1 MTYTTGQPKH
11 EIAIAFGMIK
21 LVGFF
26 YGRPAFRN
34 FSPLSEALIMIRK
47 IFLTGLGLALTTLF
61 LHAQNIPPYLDTTY
75 TDAER
80 ADDLVGRMTLDEKIA
95 QLQNRM
101 HLVQPGETGVG
112 SFGFMSNDASPY
124 AGSEEYNIYQRA
136 QIENTRLGIPA
147 TRSGEGLFAYM
158 GNGSTSF
165 PSPIGIAASF
175 DPSLQ
180 AEVAGVLAKELKS
193 RGVRR
198 VLAPVVNLTRDPRW
212 GRTNETY
219 GEDPYLSGQMGAA
232 YVRVMEKA
240 GLSTMIKHFVANM
253 GLDGQFTGPV
263 HFTERHL
270 REYYFPAFKTCIE
283 AGASSVM
290 MAYNNLDG
298 IPCATNPWLIR
309 DILKGEWGLEGF
321 VSTDGQSSTFI
332 MESAGMYKTKKDLA
346 VALMNAGCDK
356 SSPSDFFDAPLREAL
371 QEGLVP
377 EARLNDAVRR
387 ILLQKLE
394 AGLFEE
400 PYADPEA
407 AARLNNHP
415 DHRAVAQEAAKRAL
429 VLLKNDNNCL
439 PFPKSAQKIAV
450 IGPLADWLIIG
461 HYGGFGREEVTV
473 LDGVKALL
481 PDADVTYEKGVE
493 MQYFGYPAIDETH
506 FSSPLKAEYFDNEN
520 LKGQPVVI
528 REETK
533 IEHDWKSARPERVP
547 SSNFSVRWT
556 GAFTSPVSG
565 AVSLGVTMDDGARLY
580 LDGKLVLDEWKGGG
594 RRMKETT
601 VQLEA
606 GKTYPFILEY
616 FDGGF
621 GSYIQLGWDIN
632 ENINIPR
639 AVEAARE
646 ADAVIIVAGMYE
658 NENWDR
664 TDLDLSEPQEALIRA
679 VSQLDKPTAVVIQ
692 SGTVITMNDWID
704 EVDAVLMGWYPGC
717 EGGHAIA
724 AALFGDYNPG
734 GKLPIT
740 FPKVTGQV
748 PLNYNR
754 HPKGKEK
761 IKFIGDFNEPLFP
774 FGHGL
779 SYSQFEYDNM
789 ELSASTIQPGDTVRL
804 RFRVTNTSNR
814 AGEEVAQLYLHDP
827 YASVTQPI
835 QKLIGFERLALEAG
849 ASKTVELRILPEQLK
864 IWDINMN
871 HVIEPGDF
879 ELMAGASSTDIRL
892 RAQLTVT
899 E

>member
-1 MTYTTGQPKH
+1 
-11 EIAIAFGMIK
+11 
-21 LVGFF
+21 
-26 YGRPAFRN
+26 
-34 FSPLSEALIMIRK
+34 MIRK
-47 IFLTGLGLALTTLF
+47 IFLIGLGLTLNT
-61 LHAQNIPPYLDTTY
+61 LLLRAQSLPVYLDTTY

-80 ADDLVGRMTLDEKIA
+80 ADDLVQRMTLDEKIA
-95 QLQNRM
+95 QLQNAMR
-101 HLVQPGETGVG
+101 LAEPGEAGVG
-112 SFGFMSNDASPY
+112 SFGFMSKDTDI
-124 AGSEEYNIYQRA
+124 AGSVRQYNRYQRA

-219 GEDPYLSGQMGAA
+219 GEDPCLSGQMGAA
-232 YVRVMEKA
+232 YVRVMEEA

-298 IPCATNPWLIR
+298 IPCATNPWLIK

-371 QEGLVP
+371 KEGLVP
-377 EARLNDAVRR
+377 EARLDDAVRR

-394 AGLFEE
+394 SGLFEA

-407 AARLNNHP
+407 AVRLNNHS
-415 DHRAVAQEAAKRAL
+415 DHRAVARDAAKRAL

-439 PFPKSAQKIAV
+439 PFPKQAQKVAV
-450 IGPLADWLIIG
+450 IGPLADWLIVG

-481 PDADVTYEKGVE
+481 PDAAVTYEKGVE
-493 MQYFGYPAIDETH
+493 MQYFGYPAIDERH
-506 FSSPLKAEYFDNEN
+506 LNGPVKAVYFDNEN
-520 LKGQPVVI
+520 LEGQPVAT
-528 REETK
+528 REESK
-533 IEHDWKSARPERVP
+533 IEHDWKSARPAGVP
-547 SSNFSVRWT
+547 PSGFSVRWT

-565 AVSLGVTMDDGARLY
+565 EVTLGVTMDDGARLY
-580 LDGKLVLDEWKGGG
+580 LDGKLILDEWKGGG
-594 RRMKETT
+594 RRMKEAT
-601 VQLEA
+601 VQLET
-606 GKTYPFILEY
+606 GKTYPFTLEY

-621 GSYIQLGWDIN
+621 GSYIQLGWDVD
-632 ENINIPR
+632 EEINIPK
-639 AVEAARE
+639 AIEAAGE
-646 ADAVIIVAGMYE
+646 ADVVIIVAGMYE

-664 TDLDLSEPQEALIRA
+664 TNLDLSGPQEALIRA
-679 VSQLDKPTAVVIQ
+679 LAQLDKPTAVVIQ
-692 SGTVITMNDWID
+692 SGTVITMQDWIE

-779 SYSQFEYDNM
+779 SYSQFEYGNL
-789 ELSASTIQPGDTVRL
+789 ELSASTIQPGDTVLLRL
-804 RFRVTNTSNR
+804 SVTNTSDR
-814 AGEEVAQLYLHDP
+814 PGEEVVQLYLHDV
-827 YASVTQPI
+827 YASVTQPL
-835 QKLIGFERLALEAG
+835 QKLIGFERLALGAG
-849 ASKTVELRILPEQLK
+849 ATETVELRILPEHLK

-871 HVIEPGDF
+871 PVIEPGDF
-879 ELMAGASSTDIRL
+879 ELMVGSSSTDIRL
-892 RAQLTVT
+892 NTLLTVNQ
-899 E
+899 

>member
-1 MTYTTGQPKH
+1 
-11 EIAIAFGMIK
+11 
-21 LVGFF
+21 
-26 YGRPAFRN
+26 
-34 FSPLSEALIMIRK
+34 MIR
-47 IFLTGLGLALTTLF
+47 IVFLIGLGLTLATLF
-61 LHAQNIPPYLDTTY
+61 LQAQNLPVYLDTTY
-75 TDAER
+75 TDTER
-80 ADDLVGRMTLDEKIA
+80 ADDLIQRMTLDEKLA
-95 QLQNRM
+95 QLQNSM
-101 HLVQPGETGVG
+101 KLAEPGSTGVG
-112 SFGFMSNDASPY
+112 AFGFMSKDGDI
-124 AGSEEYNIYQRA
+124 AGSVRQYNQYQRA

-232 YVRVMEKA
+232 YVRVMEEA

-290 MAYNNLDG
+290 MAYNNIDG
-298 IPCATNPWLIR
+298 IPCATNPWLIK

-371 QEGLVP
+371 KEGLVP
-377 EARLNDAVRR
+377 EARLDDAVRR

-394 AGLFEE
+394 SGLFEE

-407 AARLNNHP
+407 AVRLNNHP
-415 DHRAVAQEAAKRAL
+415 NHRAAAREAAKRAL

-439 PFPKSAQKIAV
+439 PFPKSVQKVAV
-450 IGPLADWLIIG
+450 IGPLADWLIVG
-461 HYGGFGREEVTV
+461 HYGGFGREEITV
-473 LDGVKALL
+473 LDGLNDLL
-481 PDADVTYEKGVE
+481 PNAEVTYEKGVE
-493 MQYFGYPAIDETH
+493 MQYFGYPVIDERH
-506 FSSPLKAEYFDNEN
+506 LNGKLKAEYFDNKN
-520 LKGQPVVI
+520 LEGEPVATQ
-528 REETK
+528 EESK
-533 IEHDWKSARPERVP
+533 IEYDWKSGQPNGVP
-547 SSNFSVRWT
+547 PSNFSVRWT
-556 GAFTSPVSG
+556 GSFNSPVDG
-565 AVSLGVTMDDGARLY
+565 PVTFGVTMDDGARLY
-580 LDGKLVLDEWKGGG
+580 LGGKLILDEWEGGG
-594 RRMKETT
+594 RRMRAVT
-601 VQLEA
+601 VQLEE
-606 GKTYPFILEY
+606 GKTYPFTLEY

-621 GSYIQLGWDIN
+621 GSYTQLGWDID
-632 ENINIPR
+632 ENINIPK

-646 ADAVIIVAGMYE
+646 ADVVIIVAGMYE

-664 TDLDLSEPQEALIRA
+664 TDLDLSKPQEALIRA

-779 SYSQFEYDNM
+779 SYSQFEYEGL
-789 ELSASTIQPGDTVRL
+789 ELSARTIQPGDTVLLRL
-804 RFRVTNTSNR
+804 RVTNTSDR
-814 AGEEVAQLYLHDP
+814 AGEEVVQLYLHDV

-835 QKLIGFERLALEAG
+835 QKLIGFERLSLEPG
-849 ASKTVELRILPEQLK
+849 ASKTVELRILPGQLK

-879 ELMAGASSTDIRL
+879 ELMVGSSSTDIRL
-892 RAQLTVT
+892 NTLLTVKP
-899 E
+899 